1 MPWIIIFERIPEMSE
16 INTNDFDQAINRQNV
31 LNNTLAVEA
40 IKDSYSISNNYFTNQ
55 QVAEFFEV
63 SLPTIERTI
72 SENRDELIHN
82 GFVVLKGKELTKF
95 QTENHDFFATIN
107 NDGRKVTNLAIS
119 TVRTVL
125 NFAMLLKTSEKARE
139 VRSRILDIVVSVL
152 QEKSQGG
159 TKYIN
164 QRDTNFLEQSFR
176 EATERK
182 QFTNAL
188 NKYVD
193 MNAYKYAYFTDEIYK
208 AIFKEKAKEYKRLLQ
223 LSAKESMRDTLYS
236 EVLVLIAS
244 FEAGLAYE
252 IEQKSTDVERQLT
265 KEEADNI
272 LQRFTKHPAQ
282 KPLLDDAR
290 TKMSSR
296 DYGLRSILH
305 ENISEYINPM
315 NQSEFEKFL
324 GEKSKSLQEQID
336 ANIDIF
342 KRLKDK

>member
-1 MPWIIIFERIPEMSE
+1 MSE

-31 LNNTLAVEA
+31 LNNTVAVEA
-40 IKDSYSISNNYFTNQ
+40 IKNSYSMSTDYFTNQ
-55 QVAEFFEV
+55 QVADFFDV
-63 SLPTIERTI
+63 NIRTIERTI
-72 SENRDELIHN
+72 SENREELEYN
-82 GFVVLKGKELTKF
+82 GFLSLKGKKLTEF
-95 QTENHDFFATIN
+95 QQEHPDIFVADNIVGHKT
-107 NDGRKVTNLAIS
+107 RNLAVS
-119 TVRTVL
+119 SVRTVL

-152 QEKSQGG
+152 QEKSQGN

-208 AIFKEKAKEYKRLLQ
+208 AIFKEKAKEYKKLLQ
-223 LSAKESMRDTLYS
+223 LDAKESMRDTLYS

-244 FEAGLAYE
+244 FEAGIAYE
-252 IEQKSTDVERQLT
+252 IEQKSTDENHKLT
-265 KEEADNI
+265 KDEVDII
-272 LQRFTKHPAQ
+272 LQRLANHPAQ
-282 KPLLDDAR
+282 KPLLDNAR
-290 TKMSSR
+290 TKMASR

-305 ENISEYINPM
+305 DNISEYINPM
-315 NQSEFEKFL
+315 NQAEFEKFL
-324 GEKSKSLQEQID
+324 GEKSKSLQKQID
-336 ANIDIF
+336 ANIEIF

>member
-1 MPWIIIFERIPEMSE
+1 MSE

-31 LNNTLAVEA
+31 LNNTVAVEA
-40 IKDSYSISNNYFTNQ
+40 IKNSYSMSNDYFTNQ
-55 QVAEFFEV
+55 QVADFFDV
-63 SLPTIERTI
+63 NIRTIERTI
-72 SENRDELIHN
+72 SENREELEYN
-82 GFVVLKGKELTKF
+82 GFLSLKGKKLTEF
-95 QTENHDFFATIN
+95 QQEHPDIFVADNIVGHKT
-107 NDGRKVTNLAIS
+107 RNLAVS
-119 TVRTVL
+119 SVRTVL

-152 QEKSQGG
+152 QEKSQGN

-208 AIFKEKAKEYKRLLQ
+208 AIFKEKAKEYKKLLQ
-223 LSAKESMRDTLYS
+223 LDAKESMRDTLYS

-244 FEAGLAYE
+244 FEAGIAYE
-252 IEQKSTDVERQLT
+252 IEQKSTDENRKLT
-265 KEEADNI
+265 KDEVYII
-272 LQRFTKHPAQ
+272 LQRLANHPAQ
-282 KPLLDDAR
+282 KPLLDNAR
-290 TKMSSR
+290 TKMASR

-305 ENISEYINPM
+305 DNISEYINPM
-315 NQSEFEKFL
+315 NQAEFEKFL
-324 GEKSKSLQEQID
+324 GEKSKSLQKQID
-336 ANIDIF
+336 ANIEIF

>member
-1 MPWIIIFERIPEMSE
+1 MSE
-16 INTNDFDQAINRQNV
+16 INTNDFDQVINRQNV
-31 LNNTLAVEA
+31 LNNTVAVEA
-40 IKDSYSISNNYFTNQ
+40 IKNSYSMSNDYFTNQ
-55 QVAEFFEV
+55 QVADFFDV
-63 SLPTIERTI
+63 NIRTIERTI
-72 SENRDELIHN
+72 SENREELEYN
-82 GFVVLKGKELTKF
+82 GFLSLKGKKLTEF
-95 QTENHDFFATIN
+95 QQEHPDIFVADNIVGHKT
-107 NDGRKVTNLAIS
+107 RNLAVS
-119 TVRTVL
+119 SVRTVL

-152 QEKSQGG
+152 QEKSQGN

-208 AIFKEKAKEYKRLLQ
+208 AIFKEKAKEYKKLLQ
-223 LSAKESMRDTLYS
+223 LDAKESMRDTLYS

-244 FEAGLAYE
+244 FEVGIAYE
-252 IEQKSTDVERQLT
+252 IEQKSTDENRKLT
-265 KEEADNI
+265 KDEVDII
-272 LQRFTKHPAQ
+272 LQRFANHPAQ
-282 KPLLDDAR
+282 KPLLDNAR
-290 TKMSSR
+290 TKMASR

-305 ENISEYINPM
+305 DNISEYINPM
-315 NQSEFEKFL
+315 NQAEFEKFL
-324 GEKSKSLQEQID
+324 GEKSKSLQKQID
-336 ANIDIF
+336 ANIEIF

>member
-1 MPWIIIFERIPEMSE
+1 MSE
-16 INTNDFDQAINRQNV
+16 INTNDFDQVINRQNV
-31 LNNTLAVEA
+31 LNNTVAVEA
-40 IKDSYSISNNYFTNQ
+40 IKNSYSMSNDYFTNQ
-55 QVAEFFEV
+55 QVADFFDV
-63 SLPTIERTI
+63 NIRTIERTI
-72 SENRDELIHN
+72 SENREELEYN
-82 GFVVLKGKELTKF
+82 GFLSLKGKKLTEF
-95 QTENHDFFATIN
+95 QQEHPDIFVADNIVGHKT
-107 NDGRKVTNLAIS
+107 RNLAVS
-119 TVRTVL
+119 SVRTVL

-152 QEKSQGG
+152 QEKSQGN

-208 AIFKEKAKEYKRLLQ
+208 AIFKEKAKEYKKLLQ
-223 LSAKESMRDTLYS
+223 LDAKESMRDTLYS

-244 FEAGLAYE
+244 FEAGIAYE
-252 IEQKSTDVERQLT
+252 IEQKSTDENRKLT
-265 KEEADNI
+265 KDEVDII
-272 LQRFTKHPAQ
+272 LQRFANHPAQ
-282 KPLLDDAR
+282 KPLLDNAR
-290 TKMSSR
+290 TKMASR

-305 ENISEYINPM
+305 DNISEYINPM
-315 NQSEFEKFL
+315 NQAEFEKFL
-324 GEKSKSLQEQID
+324 GEKSKSLQKQID
-336 ANIDIF
+336 ANIEIF

>member
-1 MPWIIIFERIPEMSE
+1 MSE
-16 INTNDFDQAINRQNV
+16 INTNDFDQAINRQNI
-31 LNNTLAVEA
+31 LNNTVAVAA
-40 IKDSYSISNNYFTNQ
+40 IKNSYSMSNDYFTNQ
-55 QVAEFFEV
+55 QVADFFSV

-72 SENRDELIHN
+72 AENREELTRN
-82 GFVVLKGKELTKF
+82 GFIVLKGKDLTNF
-95 QTENHDFFATIN
+95 QDANPNFFATIN
-107 NDGRKVTNLAIS
+107 NDGRKVTNLAVS
-119 TVRTVL
+119 SVRAVL

-139 VRSRILDIVVSVL
+139 VRSHILDIVVSVL
-152 QEKSQGG
+152 QEKSQGN

-208 AIFKEKAKEYKRLLQ
+208 SIFKEKAKEYKKLLQ
-223 LSAKESMRDTLYS
+223 LDSKESMRDTLYS

-252 IEQKSTDVERQLT
+252 IEQKSTDENRKLT
-265 KEEADNI
+265 KDEVDII
-272 LQRFTKHPAQ
+272 LHRFANHPAQ

-290 TKMSSR
+290 TKMASR

-305 ENISEYINPM
+305 DNISEYINPM
-315 NQSEFEKFL
+315 NQAEFEKFL
-324 GEKSKSLQEQID
+324 GEKSKSLQDQID
-336 ANIDIF
+336 ANIEIF

>member
-1 MPWIIIFERIPEMSE
+1 MSE

-31 LNNTLAVEA
+31 LNNTVAVEA
-40 IKDSYSISNNYFTNQ
+40 IKNSYSMSNDYFTNQ
-55 QVAEFFEV
+55 QVADFFDV
-63 SLPTIERTI
+63 NIRTIERTI
-72 SENRDELIHN
+72 SENREELEYN
-82 GFVVLKGKELTKF
+82 GFLSLKGKKLTEF
-95 QTENHDFFATIN
+95 QQEHPDIFVADNIVGHKT
-107 NDGRKVTNLAIS
+107 RNLAVS
-119 TVRTVL
+119 SVRTVL

-152 QEKSQGG
+152 QEKSQGN

-208 AIFKEKAKEYKRLLQ
+208 AIFKEKAKEYKKLLQ
-223 LSAKESMRDTLYS
+223 LDAKESMRDTLYS

-244 FEAGLAYE
+244 FEAGIAYE
-252 IEQKSTDVERQLT
+252 IEQKSTDENRKLT
-265 KEEADNI
+265 KDEVYII
-272 LQRFTKHPAQ
+272 LQRLANHPAQ
-282 KPLLDDAR
+282 KPLLDNAR
-290 TKMSSR
+290 TKMASR

-305 ENISEYINPM
+305 DNISEYINPM
-315 NQSEFEKFL
+315 NQAEFEKFL
-324 GEKSKSLQEQID
+324 GEKSKSLQKQID
-336 ANIDIF
+336 TNIEIF

>member
-1 MPWIIIFERIPEMSE
+1 MSE

-31 LNNTLAVEA
+31 LNNTVAVEA
-40 IKDSYSISNNYFTNQ
+40 IKNSYSMSNDYFTNQ
-55 QVAEFFEV
+55 QVADFFDV
-63 SLPTIERTI
+63 NIRTIERTI
-72 SENRDELIHN
+72 SENREELEYN
-82 GFVVLKGKELTKF
+82 GFLSLKGKKLTEF
-95 QTENHDFFATIN
+95 QQEHPDIFVADNIVGHKT
-107 NDGRKVTNLAIS
+107 RNLAVS
-119 TVRTVL
+119 SVRTVL

-152 QEKSQGG
+152 QEKSQGN

-208 AIFKEKAKEYKRLLQ
+208 AIFKEKAKEYKKLLQ
-223 LSAKESMRDTLYS
+223 LDAKESMRDTLYS

-244 FEAGLAYE
+244 FEAGIAYE
-252 IEQKSTDVERQLT
+252 IEQKSTDENRKLT
-265 KEEADNI
+265 KDEVDII
-272 LQRFTKHPAQ
+272 LQRLANHPAQ
-282 KPLLDDAR
+282 KPLLDNAR
-290 TKMSSR
+290 TKMASR

-305 ENISEYINPM
+305 DNISEYINPM
-315 NQSEFEKFL
+315 NQAEFEKFL
-324 GEKSKSLQEQID
+324 GEKSKSLQKQID
-336 ANIDIF
+336 ANIEIF

>member
-1 MPWIIIFERIPEMSE
+1 MSE

-31 LNNTLAVEA
+31 LNNTVAVEA
-40 IKDSYSISNNYFTNQ
+40 IKNSYSMSNDYFTNQ
-55 QVAEFFEV
+55 QVADFFDV
-63 SLPTIERTI
+63 NIRTIERTI
-72 SENRDELIHN
+72 SENREELEYN
-82 GFVVLKGKELTKF
+82 GFLSLKGKKLTEF
-95 QTENHDFFATIN
+95 QQEHPDIFVADNIVGHKT
-107 NDGRKVTNLAIS
+107 RNLAVS
-119 TVRTVL
+119 SVRTVL

-152 QEKSQGG
+152 QEKSQGN

-176 EATERK
+176 EVTERK

-208 AIFKEKAKEYKRLLQ
+208 AIFKEKAKEYKKLLQ
-223 LSAKESMRDTLYS
+223 LDAKESMRDTLYS

-244 FEAGLAYE
+244 FEAGIAYE
-252 IEQKSTDVERQLT
+252 IEQKSTDENRKLT
-265 KEEADNI
+265 KDEVYII
-272 LQRFTKHPAQ
+272 LQRLANHPAQ
-282 KPLLDDAR
+282 KPLLDNAR
-290 TKMSSR
+290 TKMASR

-305 ENISEYINPM
+305 DNISEYINPM
-315 NQSEFEKFL
+315 NQAEFEKFL
-324 GEKSKSLQEQID
+324 GEKSKSLQKQID
-336 ANIDIF
+336 ANIEIF

>member
-1 MPWIIIFERIPEMSE
+1 MSE

-31 LNNTLAVEA
+31 LNNTIAVEA
-40 IKDSYSISNNYFTNQ
+40 IKNSYSMSNDYFTNQ
-55 QVAEFFEV
+55 QVADFFDV
-63 SLPTIERTI
+63 NIRTIERTI
-72 SENRDELIHN
+72 SENREELEYN
-82 GFVVLKGKELTKF
+82 GFLSLKGKKLTEF
-95 QTENHDFFATIN
+95 QQEHPGIFVSDNIVGNKT
-107 NDGRKVTNLAIS
+107 RNLAVS
-119 TVRTVL
+119 SVRTVL

-152 QEKSQGG
+152 QEKSQGN

-208 AIFKEKAKEYKRLLQ
+208 AIFKEKAKEYKKLLQ
-223 LSAKESMRDTLYS
+223 LDAKESMRDTLYS

-244 FEAGLAYE
+244 FEAGIAYE
-252 IEQKSTDVERQLT
+252 IEQKSTDENRKLT
-265 KEEADNI
+265 KDEVDII
-272 LQRFTKHPAQ
+272 LHRFANHPAQ
-282 KPLLDDAR
+282 KPLLDNVR
-290 TKMSSR
+290 TKMASR

-305 ENISEYINPM
+305 DNISEYINPM
-315 NQSEFEKFL
+315 NQAEFEKFL

-336 ANIDIF
+336 ANIEIF

>member
-1 MPWIIIFERIPEMSE
+1 MSE

-31 LNNTLAVEA
+31 LNNTVAVEA
-40 IKDSYSISNNYFTNQ
+40 IKNSYSMSNDYFTNQ
-55 QVAEFFEV
+55 QVADFFDV
-63 SLPTIERTI
+63 NIRTIERTI
-72 SENRDELIHN
+72 SENREELEYN
-82 GFVVLKGKELTKF
+82 GFLSLKGKKLTEF
-95 QTENHDFFATIN
+95 QQEHPDIFVADNIVGHKT
-107 NDGRKVTNLAIS
+107 RNLAVS
-119 TVRTVL
+119 SVRTVL

-152 QEKSQGG
+152 QEKSQGN

-208 AIFKEKAKEYKRLLQ
+208 AIFKEKAKEYKKLLQ
-223 LSAKESMRDTLYS
+223 LDAKESMRDTLYS
-236 EVLVLIAS
+236 EVIVLIAS
-244 FEAGLAYE
+244 FEAGIAYE
-252 IEQKSTDVERQLT
+252 IEQKSTDENRKLT
-265 KEEADNI
+265 KDEVDII
-272 LQRFTKHPAQ
+272 LQRLANHPAQ
-282 KPLLDDAR
+282 KPLLDNAR
-290 TKMSSR
+290 TKMASR

-305 ENISEYINPM
+305 DNISEYINPM
-315 NQSEFEKFL
+315 NQAEFEKFL
-324 GEKSKSLQEQID
+324 GEKSKSLQKQID
-336 ANIDIF
+336 ANIEIF

>member
-1 MPWIIIFERIPEMSE
+1 MSE
-16 INTNDFDQAINRQNV
+16 INTNDFDLPINRQNI
-31 LNNTLAVEA
+31 LNNVVAVEA
-40 IKDSYSISNNYFTNQ
+40 IKNSYSISTEYFTNQ
-55 QVAEFFEV
+55 QVADFFDV
-63 SLPTIERTI
+63 NIRTIERTI
-72 SENRDELIHN
+72 FENRIELENN
-82 GFVVLKGKELTKF
+82 GFTSLKGRKLTEF
-95 QTENHDFFATIN
+95 LQDHPDIFATDKN
-107 NDGRKVTNLAIS
+107 VGRKVTNLAVS

-152 QEKSQGG
+152 QEKSQGN

-176 EATERK
+176 ETTERK

-188 NKYVD
+188 SKYVD
-193 MNAYKYAYFTDEIYK
+193 MNAYKYAYFTNEIYK
-208 AIFKEKAKEYKRLLQ
+208 AIFKEQAKEYKKLLQ
-223 LSAKESMRDTLYS
+223 LNLKEKIRDTLYS

-252 IEQKSTDVERQLT
+252 IEQKSIDKNSKLT
-265 KEEADNI
+265 REEVDKI
-272 LQRFTKHPAQ
+272 LQRFANHPSQ

-290 TKMSSR
+290 TKMASR

-305 ENISEYINPM
+305 DNISEYINPM
-315 NQSEFEKFL
+315 NQADFEKFL

-336 ANIDIF
+336 TNIDIF